1 MTRARAGSQRGA
13 GAVSPD
19 RHPAYNRP
27 GPVWARVEPER
38 EEASRMRLQDRVAV
52 VTGAG
57 RGIGRGIALRL
68 AREGASVAV
77 VDMDREVAES
87 VAEEIRRT
95 GRPAWAHVANLG
107 RVAEAQDAVRQAVG
121 RLGRI
126 DILVN
131 NAGRSGPRPLLD
143 IRPEDWDRVFEVNVE
158 GLFFCLQEAARQ
170 MVAQG
175 DGGKIVNV
183 ASISGKFG
191 NVRHLHYGASKAA
204 VISITYSAAL
214 QLAPHRINVNAVCP
228 GIIETRMWIETD
240 LAITAAR
247 GEAPGTEFRRAVD
260 TVPLG
265 RAGTPDDVAGVVAF
279 LASADADYV
288 TGQTINVD
296 GGIRQD

>member
-1 MTRARAGSQRGA
+1 
-13 GAVSPD
+13 
-19 RHPAYNRP
+19 
-27 GPVWARVEPER
+27 
-38 EEASRMRLQDRVAV
+38 MRLQNKVAV

-68 AREGASVAV
+68 ARDGAHLAV
-77 VDMDREVAES
+77 VDVDRDVAEG
-87 VAEEIRRT
+87 VANEIRQI
-95 GRPAWAHVANLG
+95 GRRASVHVANIG
-107 RVAEAQDAVRQAVG
+107 RVSEAQGSIRQAVAEF
-121 RLGRI
+121 GRI

-131 NAGRSGPRPLLD
+131 NAGKSGPMPLLN
-143 IRPEDWDRVFEVNVE
+143 IRPEDWARVFEVNVE
-158 GLFFCLQEAARQ
+158 GLFFCLQDAARQ
-170 MVAQG
+170 MISQG
-175 DGGKIVNV
+175 EGGKIVNV

-191 NVRHLHYGASKAA
+191 NVRHLHYGATKAA

-214 QLAPHRINVNAVCP
+214 QLAPHQINVNAVCP
-228 GIIETRMWIETD
+228 GIIETRMWTETD
-240 LAITAAR
+240 LAITTAR